1 MFWKISGKE
10 DSLSFYAEADTAEDA
25 KETVETLTGYLKP
38 EHITIEAVDEK
49 DIPDEETVLK
59 ADL

>member
-25 KETVETLTGYLKP
+25 KEKVEQYTGYLKP
-38 EHITIEAVDEK
+38 EHIDIEAVGRE
-49 DIPDEETVLK
+49 DIPDEETVL
-59 ADL
+59 

>member
-25 KETVETLTGYLKP
+25 KEKVETLTGYLKP
-38 EHITIEAVDEK
+38 EHISIEAVGREE
-49 DIPDEETVLK
+49 IPEDEEVL
-59 ADL
+59 